1 MQLLLIACLSQSRW
15 SGAQDLTLFLWAGSI
30 NSCRL
35 CTLCISDQASWSC
48 LHIAHQHRPVLHSI
62 TPMCHAL
69 IRLMPIPAH
78 IPQTHMHWSTQ
89 FRHSLRSELSIAKCH
104 HDLVGRMSDHI
115 IWSTMVTYDQV
126 LNGFLVQQVVWNWFH
141 IRIPIQV
148 DVLVI
153 SYKWACSPGLS
164 FPISATCLF
173 VSRSGAMSDQS
184 RSSKPLLNAHPIAC
198 RLSWS
203 QLTQDILFC
212 FQLLE
217 PQQLQLTQ
225 QVSTIS
231 HWMNTYFDQW
241 LPSSCE

>member
-115 IWSTMVTYDQV
+115 IWSTMVTYDQSSECISSPTGSLELISHSNSNSSGCV
-126 LNGFLVQQVVWNWFH
+126 SDF
-141 IRIPIQV
+141 IQV
-148 DVLVI
+148 SLFTWFKFPHFGYLFICFEIWCNVWLVSI
-153 SYKWACSPGLS
+153 
-164 FPISATCLF
+164 F
-173 VSRSGAMSDQS
+173 
-184 RSSKPLLNAHPIAC
+184 
-198 RLSWS
+198 
-203 QLTQDILFC
+203 
-212 FQLLE
+212 
-217 PQQLQLTQ
+217 
-225 QVSTIS
+225 
-231 HWMNTYFDQW
+231 
-241 LPSSCE
+241 

>member
-1 MQLLLIACLSQSRW
+1 MITTHTRHSVLFPATGTTTTPTDTTSEYNFTLDEHIFWPVITQFVWIGAYYSFEQWSHARPYHMQLLLIACLSQSRW

-30 NSCRL
+30 NSCRF

-62 TPMCHAL
+62 TPMCHAF

-78 IPQTHMHWSTQ
+78 IPQTHMHWSTR

-115 IWSTMVTYDQV
+115 IWSTMVAYDQV
-126 LNGFLVQQVVWNWFH
+126 LNAFLVQQVVWNWFH
-141 IRIPIQV
+141 IRIQIQV

-164 FPISATCLF
+164 LPISATCLF
-173 VSRSGAMSDQS
+173 VSRSGALSD
-184 RSSKPLLNAHPIAC
+184 
-198 RLSWS
+198 
-203 QLTQDILFC
+203 
-212 FQLLE
+212 
-217 PQQLQLTQ
+217 
-225 QVSTIS
+225 
-231 HWMNTYFDQW
+231 
-241 LPSSCE
+241 